1 MSTVEIVLLILAG
14 IAAIAALIE
23 PVRWGRAC
31 AGGLLLL
38 VIAFGLTLLGG

>member
-23 PVRWGRAC
+23 PVR
-31 AGGLLLL
+31 L